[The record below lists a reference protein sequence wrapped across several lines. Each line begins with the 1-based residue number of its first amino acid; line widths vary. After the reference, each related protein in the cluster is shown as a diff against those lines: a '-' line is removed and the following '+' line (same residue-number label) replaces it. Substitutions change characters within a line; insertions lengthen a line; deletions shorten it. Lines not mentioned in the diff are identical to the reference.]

1 MDKHGRLTSKSEF
14 EQYIKPVLDG
24 IANGTMMIEELLFDS
39 LPGVYSRSY
48 KTPFMKVRA
57 DEHTMYSISVLY
69 NTGQSAWFFSRLIDD
84 EYDMS
89 YGKNCNVPHMP
100 QVIASS
106 VHAGW
111 PGIEMYQYCNQW
123 FEKDVLPIINKEF
136 FEHRRAAGKN
146 YYYNDEWYKIDSI
159 KGHGYKMRHKWMI
172 DHSNE
177 D

>member
-1 MDKHGRLTSKSEF
+1 MDKHGRLTTTAEF

-24 IANGTMMIEELLFDS
+24 VADGSMKIEELMFDS
-39 LPGVYSRSY
+39 FPGVYSYSY

-57 DEHTMYSISVLY
+57 DKHTVYSISVLY
-69 NTGQSAWFFSRLIDD
+69 NDGQSAWFFSRLIDD

-89 YGKNCNVPHMP
+89 YGKNVNVPHMP

-106 VHAGW
+106 VYAGW
-111 PGIEMYQYCNQW
+111 PSVEAYMACNQW
-123 FEKDVLPIINKEF
+123 FEKSALPIIREKF
-136 FEHRRAAGKN
+136 FKPRREAGKN
-146 YYYNDEWYKIDSI
+146 YYYNDEWYKIDSL

-172 DHSNE
+172 DHSDE